1 MFRPTI
7 VTMVKRIFLIS
18 ILALLS
24 LLIALVFKPVPIVS
38 EDRLLSVKGTVDTI
52 YEGGTNDVVFIINNH
67 PVKYYINRG
76 LESGLI
82 LEKLQRDLIGQ
93 NILLKYPK
101 YWTPLD
107 PKDRIKHVS
116 KVYFEKDVI
125 FSEVD

>member
-1 MFRPTI
+1 
-7 VTMVKRIFLIS
+7 MVKRIFLIS